1 MDMHAPPRVAL
12 GGKQRR
18 RLYTATVSA
27 VAMVCLYALF
37 NLSLGYF
44 VDLELQGVNTRAA
57 LYRTSLINALE
68 RFHHL
73 PHVLAQ
79 DTFVMST
86 ANGADAAVLNHR
98 LAAFSDQ
105 AGLEAIYLMDI
116 HGQTIAASNH
126 DKPVTFLGQ
135 NYAFRPYFKDALA
148 GNLGEFFAIGST
160 TSRPGYFI
168 AQPVRASSGVVI
180 GVIALKVDLNP
191 LVQSWSDSGERVL
204 VTNGDGVVVL
214 SSHADWLYGT
224 IAPITP
230 QRMAEI
236 RAERQF
242 GREPLDLLSW
252 QQPSIGTVR
261 MDDAT
266 YLHQSIPVE
275 RLGWSL
281 HLLGDVE
288 RARERAWF
296 SVIAAAILISLF
308 MMAAFFLRSVRI
320 NNALQASQADRR
332 KLRVANIELER
343 AQAEL
348 ARTGKLAVLGQLAAS
363 VTHELGQPISAMR
376 NYLMAAELDAQT
388 DDDRELLKRLGS
400 IVRRMENIAHQ
411 LRFFAQPSE
420 ETFEPVDLAKV
431 WKGAYALVAM
441 DLQMAKIE
449 LRTDLDFPA
458 STPVPQVMG
467 NRYRLEQVVVNLLKN
482 AISVLKDSP
491 VRVLTVRLYCEDGFA
506 VLSVEDT
513 GPGLGSQ
520 SIEQL
525 QEPFHTT
532 KASGEGMGLGLAIS
546 AEIIKEHGGQM
557 LATNRDTMGAI
568 FTLKIPQHDSR
579 SPS

>member
-1 MDMHAPPRVAL
+1 MDAPPRVAL

-27 VAMVCLYALF
+27 VAMICLYALF

-79 DTFVMST
+79 DPFVIS
-86 ANGADAAVLNHR
+86 AASGADAATLNHR
-98 LAAFSDQ
+98 LETFSDR

-148 GNLGEFFAIGST
+148 GNLGEFFAIGTT

-168 AQPVRASSGVVI
+168 AQPVRGSSGLVI

-242 GREPLDLLSW
+242 GREPLNLLAW
-252 QQPSIGTVR
+252 QQPTVGTVR
-261 MDDAT
+261 LDDAT
-266 YLHQSIPVE
+266 YLHQSIPVA

-288 RARERAWF
+288 RAQERAWF
-296 SVIAAAILISLF
+296 SVIGAAILISLF

-332 KLRVANIELER
+332 KLRVANAELER

-376 NYLMAAELDAQT
+376 NYLMAAELDAET
-388 DDDRELLKRLGS
+388 DEDRELLKRLGG
-400 IVRRMENIAHQ
+400 IVLRMENISHQ

-420 ETFEPVDLAKV
+420 DTFEPVDLAKV

-441 DLQMAKIE
+441 DLQLAKIE
-449 LRTDLDFPA
+449 LRIASDDPA
-458 STPVPQVMG
+458 PQVMG

-491 VRVLTVRLYCEDGFA
+491 VRILTVSLYCEDGFA
-506 VLSVEDT
+506 MLSVEDT
-513 GPGLGSQ
+513 GPGFGAQ

-546 AEIIKEHGGQM
+546 AEIIKEHGGQL
-557 LATNRDTMGAI
+557 LASNRDTMGAV
-568 FTLKIPQHDSR
+568 FTLKIPQLDSR